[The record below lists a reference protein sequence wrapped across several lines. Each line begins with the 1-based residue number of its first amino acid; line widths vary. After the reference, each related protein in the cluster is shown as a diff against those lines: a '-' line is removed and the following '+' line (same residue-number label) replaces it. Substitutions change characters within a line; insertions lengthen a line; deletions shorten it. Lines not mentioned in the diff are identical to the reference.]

1 MNNVLRNLS
10 IVAVAFTIMGCEHHR
25 QQENKLMQEP
35 MFLTSGK
42 TSDMK
47 TTDVDGRKLH
57 SLVFTV
63 AHPNITKYAQQPSPH
78 ARDVHLR
85 DLTDHFRMKR
95 ENVFAIFTQ
104 KNSTEFAV
112 AKVDGVE
119 HLTPS
124 KFALRYTPDCKKGKM
139 FSSIKDNEH
148 YSLRFITLPKG
159 EEDITLLGKGGA
171 EITPVGDKRFQIV
184 LRDFSGVYVIDN
196 SGKKFATRFVTNAA
210 KIQKSFKYANEH
222 YHHTNSDI
230 YVSDKEGKYA
240 SFQVETIEFN
250 PKEKTATVIVLPLK
264 TRSSICFFR
273 SINARKNLFGT
284 IKLHIDG
291 MVRVG

>member
-1 MNNVLRNLS
+1 MKKLLS
-10 IVAVAFTIMGCEHHR
+10 GCSLAVILFTAIGCEHHR
-25 QQENKLMQEP
+25 QQENKLMHEP

-63 AHPNITKYAQQPSPH
+63 THPNITKYAQQPSPH

-95 ENVFAIFTQ
+95 ENVFAIFTK

-148 YSLRFITLPKG
+148 YSLRLVTLPRG
-159 EEDITLLGKGGA
+159 EDDVTLLGKNGA
-171 EITPVGDKRFQIV
+171 EITPLSGKRFQIV
-184 LRDFSGVYVIDN
+184 LKGFEGVYVIDN
-196 SGKKFATRFVTNAA
+196 SGKKFSTHFTTEAA
-210 KIQKSFKYANEH
+210 KIQKAFKYVNEH
-222 YHHTNSDI
+222 SHHLNSDI

-240 SFQVETIEFN
+240 SFQVESIDFN
-250 PKEKTATVIVLPLK
+250 PREKTMTMTVLPLK

-273 SINARKNLFGT
+273 SVNAGKHLFGT

-291 MVRVG
+291 RWMPI